1 MTLSLPATSST
12 ATYPMGTLKCF
23 ESMNFTTLS
32 DSMIQPESG
41 GVVGE
46 EARHHLWSLQGD
58 EDPLRSHDLGI
69 GRTSSLIATASN
81 KGSHLG
87 SIVEYNDD
95 ILGFGNE
102 TPSVNIIIEPD
113 VQGLQWAVP

>member
-58 EDPLRSHDLGI
+58 EDPLRSHGSAMGGPLTESPP
-69 GRTSSLIATASN
+69 RLSTLSSRHS
-81 KGSHLG
+81 KGQYIKH
-87 SIVEYNDD
+87 
-95 ILGFGNE
+95 
-102 TPSVNIIIEPD
+102 
-113 VQGLQWAVP
+113 A